1 MLRRSLLGLLV
12 LWAAAAL
19 LAEVRGALTTFD
31 ARGEWLQPAASWRF
45 GTPQVA
51 RLEACLAPARQRIPK
66 GSIVAFAGPDE
77 PRGNAFFVTRWAAY
91 LMPAHE
97 VLAREDPAASVVAGY
112 VIAYGVPLQ
121 DPWPRRLE
129 RWAQL
134 PGCDLY
140 RVIHP

>member
-1 MLRRSLLGLLV
+1 MLRRFLLGLLV

-19 LAEVRGALTTFD
+19 LIEMRGALTSFD
-31 ARGEWLQPAASWRF
+31 ARGEWRQPAESWRF

-51 RLEACLAPARQRIPK
+51 RLEACLAPARRLVPR

-77 PRGNAFFVTRWAAY
+77 PRGNAFFLTRWAAY

-97 VLAREDPAASVVAGY
+97 ILAREDPAAGVVAGY

-121 DPWPRRLE
+121 DSWRERLE
-129 RWAQL
+129 RRAQL

-140 RVIHP
+140 RVTHP

>member
-19 LAEVRGALTTFD
+19 LVEARGALTTFD
-31 ARGEWLQPAASWRF
+31 ARAGWQQPAQGWRF
-45 GTPQVA
+45 GSPQVA
-51 RLEACLAPARQRIPK
+51 QLEACLAPARQRIPQ

-77 PRGNAFFVTRWAAY
+77 PRGNAFFLTRWVAY
-91 LMPAHE
+91 LMPNHE
-97 VLAREDPAASVVAGY
+97 VLAREDPAAGIVAGY
-112 VIAYGVPLQ
+112 VIAYDVPLQ
-121 DPWPRRLE
+121 DPRLE
-129 RWAQL
+129 RQAQL